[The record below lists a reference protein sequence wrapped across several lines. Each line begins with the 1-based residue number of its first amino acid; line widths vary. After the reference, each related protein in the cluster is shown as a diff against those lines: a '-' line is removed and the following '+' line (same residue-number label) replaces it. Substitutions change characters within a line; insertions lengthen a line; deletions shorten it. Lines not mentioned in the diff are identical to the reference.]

1 MTTRTILREKL
12 MKGDSSSE
20 GAPGHWARRRRRA
33 APSRFAALTALGAVA
48 AGACDYTH
56 PTEVFVPDEDV
67 IAIAAVISAGFDT
80 ATLLATYPHRDTLG
94 DPPVVGAQLSGPG
107 WTATF
112 VQDAESDTPR
122 GLWACNLVSGSV
134 AWKGPV
140 SCLRAQLPE
149 PIEVG
154 VRYTLSGTTELG
166 GFSGAAVVPPAPVLV
181 EPSEEFVAT
190 PVADTFSVDVR
201 YATSAGVGLI
211 VAEAANVVQVVVDSA
226 CSVSEEPRWIKYLVP
241 RELNPAAERARIMVR
256 GYDDSSPQNI
266 WRPPEFRFD
275 LHLVGF
281 DENFARFARL
291 RYDRLVIRPWPSFGL
306 NGDDGIFGYFG
317 AASRSNPVQVIVRPK

>member
-1 MTTRTILREKL
+1 MHDNS
-12 MKGDSSSE
+12 KGRAPQ
-20 GAPGHWARRRRRA
+20 GAK
-33 APSRFAALTALGAVA
+33 SRWCAKPRLIAALTAFGAVA

-94 DPPVVGAQLSGPG
+94 DPPLVGAQLSGPG

-112 VQDAESDTPR
+112 VQDADSHTPG
-122 GLWACNLVSGSV
+122 GLRACNLISGSV

-149 PIEVG
+149 PVQTG

-166 GFSGAAVVPPAPVLV
+166 AFSGAATAPSAPVLV
-181 EPSEEFVAT
+181 EPSVEFVTT
-190 PVADTFSVDVR
+190 PAADTFGVDLR
-201 YATSAGVGLI
+201 YETPAGVEFI

-226 CSVSEEPRWIKYLVP
+226 GNVSEEPRWIKYLVP
-241 RELNPAAERARIMVR
+241 RELNPAADRSRIMVW
-256 GYDDSSPQNI
+256 GYDASSPQNV
-266 WRPPEFRFD
+266 WRAPEFRLD

-281 DENFARFARL
+281 DGNFARFARL

-306 NGDDGIFGYFG
+306 SGDQGIFGYFG
-317 AASRSNPVQVIVRPK
+317 AASRSNPIQVIVRPQ

>member
-1 MTTRTILREKL
+1 MHDNLINSARGHWTKRRRH
-12 MKGDSSSE
+12 
-20 GAPGHWARRRRRA
+20 GAPRLI
-33 APSRFAALTALGAVA
+33 AALTACGALA
-48 AGACDYTH
+48 GGACDYTH
-56 PTEVFVPDEDV
+56 PTEVFVPDQDV

-80 ATLLATYPHRDTLG
+80 ATLLATYPHRDTSG

-112 VQDAESDTPR
+112 VQDAESHTPR
-122 GLWACNLVSGSV
+122 GLWECNLTSESV

-149 PIEVG
+149 RIEVG

-166 GFSGAAVVPPAPVLV
+166 DFVGAAVVPPAPLLV
-181 EPSEEFVAT
+181 EPSVEFVASPT
-190 PVADTFSVDVR
+190 TDTFGVDLR
-201 YATSAGVGLI
+201 YETPPGVEFL

-226 CSVSEEPRWIKYLVP
+226 GDLSEEPRWIKRLAP
-241 RELNPAAERARIMVR
+241 RELNPAAERARVMVW
-256 GYDDSSPQNI
+256 GYGSSSPQNA
-266 WRPPEFRFD
+266 WRPPEFRLD

-306 NGDDGIFGYFG
+306 SGDEGIFGYFG

>member
-1 MTTRTILREKL
+1 MMHDNAKER
-12 MKGDSSSE
+12 
-20 GAPGHWARRRRRA
+20 APGHGAKRRGRG
-33 APSRFAALTALGAVA
+33 APRLIAALTAFGTVA

-56 PTEVFVPDEDV
+56 PTEVFVPDQEV
-67 IAIAAVISAGFDT
+67 IAVAAVISAGFDT

-94 DPPVVGAQLSGPG
+94 DPPVVGAQLLGPG

-112 VQDAESDTPR
+112 VQDAESHTPR
-122 GLWACNLVSGSV
+122 GLWACKLISGSV

-166 GFSGAAVVPPAPVLV
+166 AFSGAAVVPSAPVLV
-181 EPSEEFVAT
+181 EPSVEFVAT
-190 PVADTFSVDVR
+190 PTADTFGVDLR
-201 YATSAGVGLI
+201 YETPAGVEFI
-211 VAEAANVVQVVVDSA
+211 VAEAANVVQVVVDNA
-226 CSVSEEPRWIKYLVP
+226 GNVSEEPRWIKYLVP
-241 RELNPAAERARIMVR
+241 RELNPAAERVRIMVR
-256 GYDDSSPQNI
+256 GYDASSPKNVWQ
-266 WRPPEFRFD
+266 PPEFRLD
-275 LHLVGF
+275 LYLVGL

-306 NGDDGIFGYFG
+306 SGDEGIFGYFG
-317 AASRSNPVQVIVRPK
+317 AASRSAPVRVVVRPQ

>member
-1 MTTRTILREKL
+1 MHDNSIDRAR
-12 MKGDSSSE
+12 GR
-20 GAPGHWARRRRRA
+20 GAKRLGHGPARLIA
-33 APSRFAALTALGAVA
+33 AMTALGAVA

-80 ATLLATYPHRDTLG
+80 ATLLATYPHRDTLA

-107 WTATF
+107 WTANF
-112 VQDAESDTPR
+112 SQGPDSQTPR
-122 GLWACNLVSGSV
+122 GLWACNLISESV
-134 AWKGPV
+134 AWKGPA

-149 PIEVG
+149 PVEVG

-166 GFSGAAVVPPAPVLV
+166 DFLGAAVVPSAPVLV
-181 EPSEEFVAT
+181 EPSAEFVAEPT
-190 PVADTFSVDVR
+190 AYTFGVDLR
-201 YATSAGVGLI
+201 YATPAGVEFI

-226 CSVSEEPRWIKYLVP
+226 GDLSEEPRWIKRLAP
-241 RELNPAAERARIMVR
+241 RELNPAAEHARIMVW
-256 GYDDSSPQNI
+256 GYGSSSPHNA
-266 WRPPEFRFD
+266 WRPPEFRLD

-291 RYDRLVIRPWPSFGL
+291 RYDRLVIRPWPSFEL
-306 NGDDGIFGYFG
+306 SGDDGIFGYFG
-317 AASRSNPVQVIVRPK
+317 AASRPNPVQVIVRPK

>member
-1 MTTRTILREKL
+1 MHDNAKEK
-12 MKGDSSSE
+12 
-20 GAPGHWARRRRRA
+20 APGHGATRRGRRTPRLI
-33 APSRFAALTALGAVA
+33 AALTAFGAA
-48 AGACDYTH
+48 GAGACDYTH

-67 IAIAAVISAGFDT
+67 IAVAAVISAGFDT

-112 VQDAESDTPR
+112 SQGPDSHTPE
-122 GLWACNLVSGSV
+122 GLWACNLISGSV

-166 GFSGAAVVPPAPVLV
+166 AFSGAAVVPSAPVLV
-181 EPSEEFVAT
+181 EPSVEFVAT
-190 PVADTFSVDVR
+190 PTADTFGVDLR
-201 YATSAGVGLI
+201 YETPAGVEFI

-226 CSVSEEPRWIKYLVP
+226 GNVSEEPRWIKYLVP
-241 RELNPAAERARIMVR
+241 RELNPAAERARIMVS
-256 GYDDSSPQNI
+256 GYDASSPKNVWQ
-266 WRPPEFRFD
+266 PPEFRLD

-281 DENFARFARL
+281 DENFAHFARL
-291 RYDRLVIRPWPSFGL
+291 RYDRLVIRPWPNFGIS
-306 NGDDGIFGYFG
+306 GDEGIFGYFG
-317 AASRSNPVQVIVRPK
+317 AASRSNPVQVIVRPQ

>member
-1 MTTRTILREKL
+1 MRDNSK
-12 MKGDSSSE
+12 E
-20 GAPGHWARRRRRA
+20 GAPGHGAKRRGRA
-33 APSRFAALTALGAVA
+33 AQHFIAVLTACGAVA

-67 IAIAAVISAGFDT
+67 IAIAAMISAGFDT
-80 ATLLATYPHRDTLG
+80 ATLLATYPHRDALG

-112 VQDAESDTPR
+112 AQDPDSHMPR
-122 GLWACNLVSGSV
+122 GLWACNLISGSV

-140 SCLRAQLPE
+140 SCLRAQLPQ

-154 VRYTLSGTTELG
+154 VRYTLSGVTELG
-166 GFSGAAVVPPAPVLV
+166 TFSGVATVPFAPAIV
-181 EPSEEFVAT
+181 EPSVEFVAT
-190 PVADTFSVDVR
+190 PTADTFGVDLR
-201 YATSAGVGLI
+201 YEAPTGVEFI

-226 CSVSEEPRWIKYLVP
+226 GNVSEEPRWIKYLVP
-241 RELNPAAERARIMVR
+241 RELNPAADRARLMVR
-256 GYDDSSPQNI
+256 GYDASSPQNV
-266 WRPPEFRFD
+266 WRPPEFRLD

-306 NGDDGIFGYFG
+306 RGDEGIFGYFG
-317 AASRSNPVQVIVRPK
+317 AASRSNSVHVIVRPK

>member
-1 MTTRTILREKL
+1 MY
-12 MKGDSSSE
+12 DNSE
-20 GAPGHWARRRRRA
+20 GKARHHGAKRRGRA
-33 APSRFAALTALGAVA
+33 APGLIAALTAFGGLA

-56 PTEVFVPDEDV
+56 PTEVFVPDENA

-94 DPPVVGAQLSGPG
+94 DAPVVGAQLSGPG

-112 VQDAESDTPR
+112 VQDADSHTPK
-122 GLWACNLVSGSV
+122 GLWACGLISGSV

-166 GFSGAAVVPPAPVLV
+166 GFSGAAAVPVAPVLV
-181 EPSEEFVAT
+181 EPSVQFVAAPT
-190 PVADTFSVDVR
+190 ADTFGVDVR
-201 YATSAGVGLI
+201 YETPAGVEFI

-226 CSVSEEPRWIKYLVP
+226 GNVSEEPRWIKHLVP
-241 RELNPAAERARIMVR
+241 RELNPAAEHARIMVR
-256 GYDDSSPQNI
+256 GYDASSPQNV
-266 WRPPEFRFD
+266 WRPPEFRLD

-291 RYDRLVIRPWPSFGL
+291 RYDRLVIQPWPSFGL
-306 NGDDGIFGYFG
+306 SGDEGIFGYFG
-317 AASRSNPVQVIVRPK
+317 AASRSNPVQVIVRPQ

>member
-1 MTTRTILREKL
+1 MYDNS
-12 MKGDSSSE
+12 KGRARHHRAKRR
-20 GAPGHWARRRRRA
+20 GRVAPRLT
-33 APSRFAALTALGAVA
+33 AALTAFGAMA

-56 PTEVFVPDEDV
+56 PTEVFVPDEDA
-67 IAIAAVISAGFDT
+67 IAVAAVISAGFDT
-80 ATLLATYPHRDTLG
+80 ATLLATYPHRDTSA
-94 DPPVVGAQLSGPG
+94 DPPAVGAHLSGPG

-112 VQDAESDTPR
+112 VQDADSHTRR
-122 GLWACNLVSGSV
+122 GLWACNLISGSV

-154 VRYTLSGTTELG
+154 GRYTLSGTTELG
-166 GFSGAAVVPPAPVLV
+166 AFSGAATVPSAPVLV
-181 EPSEEFVAT
+181 EPSVQFVVT
-190 PVADTFSVDVR
+190 PTGDTFGVDVR
-201 YATSAGVGLI
+201 YETPAGVEFI

-226 CSVSEEPRWIKYLVP
+226 GNVSEEPRWIKHLVP

-256 GYDDSSPQNI
+256 GYDASSPQNV
-266 WRPPEFRFD
+266 WQAPEFRLD

-291 RYDRLVIRPWPSFGL
+291 RYDRVVIRPWPSFGL
-306 NGDDGIFGYFG
+306 SGEEGIFGYFG
-317 AASRSNPVQVIVRPK
+317 AASRSTPVQVIVRPQ

>member
-1 MTTRTILREKL
+1 MYDNSIER
-12 MKGDSSSE
+12 
-20 GAPGHWARRRRRA
+20 APRHRAKRCGHA
-33 APSRFAALTALGAVA
+33 APRLIAALTAFGVVA

-56 PTEVFVPDEDV
+56 PTEVFVPDDDV
-67 IAIAAVISAGFDT
+67 IALAAVISAGFDT

-94 DPPVVGAQLSGPG
+94 DPPVVGGQLSGPG

-140 SCLRAQLPE
+140 TCLRAQLPE
-149 PIEVG
+149 PVEVG

-166 GFSGAAVVPPAPVLV
+166 GFSGAATVPSAPVLV
-181 EPSEEFVAT
+181 EPSMHFVAT
-190 PVADTFSVDVR
+190 PTADTFGVSVR
-201 YATSAGVGLI
+201 YETPAGVEFI

-226 CSVSEEPRWIKYLVP
+226 GDVSEEPRWIKYLVP
-241 RELNPAAERARIMVR
+241 RELNPAAGRARIMVK
-256 GYDDSSPQNI
+256 GYDSSSPQNM
-266 WRPPEFRFD
+266 WRAPEFRLD

-291 RYDRLVIRPWPSFGL
+291 RYDRLVIQPWPSFGL
-306 NGDDGIFGYFG
+306 SGDEGIFGYFG
-317 AASRSNPVQVIVRPK
+317 AASRSNPVQVIVRPQ

>member
-1 MTTRTILREKL
+1 MHDNS
-12 MKGDSSSE
+12 KGRAPQ
-20 GAPGHWARRRRRA
+20 GAKRRWCAKPRLT
-33 APSRFAALTALGAVA
+33 AALTAFGAVA
-48 AGACDYTH
+48 AVACDYTH

-94 DPPVVGAQLSGPG
+94 DPPLVGAQLSGPG

-112 VQDAESDTPR
+112 VQDADSHTPG
-122 GLWACNLVSGSV
+122 GLRACNLISGSV

-140 SCLRAQLPE
+140 SCLRAQLPK

-166 GFSGAAVVPPAPVLV
+166 AFSGAATVPSAPVLV
-181 EPSEEFVAT
+181 EPSVQFVAT
-190 PVADTFSVDVR
+190 PTADTFSVDVR
-201 YATSAGVGLI
+201 YETPAGVQFI

-226 CSVSEEPRWIKYLVP
+226 GDVSEEPRWIKYLVP
-241 RELNPAAERARIMVR
+241 RELNPEVDRARIMVR
-256 GYDDSSPQNI
+256 GYDASSPQNV
-266 WRPPEFRFD
+266 WRAPEFRLD
-275 LHLVGF
+275 IHLVGF

-306 NGDDGIFGYFG
+306 SGDEGIFGYFG
-317 AASRSNPVQVIVRPK
+317 AASRSNPVQVIVRPQ

>member
-1 MTTRTILREKL
+1 MHDNSIDRAT
-12 MKGDSSSE
+12 GG
-20 GAPGHWARRRRRA
+20 GAKRRGHGPAHLI
-33 APSRFAALTALGAVA
+33 AALTALGAAVA

-67 IAIAAVISAGFDT
+67 IAVAAVISAGFDT
-80 ATLLATYPHRDTLG
+80 ATLLATYPHRDTLAG
-94 DPPVVGAQLSGPG
+94 PPVVGAQLSGPG

-112 VQDAESDTPR
+112 SQGPDSHTPE
-122 GLWACNLVSGSV
+122 GLWACNLISGSV
-134 AWKGPV
+134 AWKGPA

-154 VRYTLSGTTELG
+154 GRYTLSGTTELG
-166 GFSGAAVVPPAPVLV
+166 AFSGATTVPSAPVLV
-181 EPSEEFVAT
+181 EPSVQFVAT
-190 PVADTFSVDVR
+190 PTGDTFGVDVR
-201 YATSAGVGLI
+201 YETPAGVEFI

-226 CSVSEEPRWIKYLVP
+226 GDLSEEPRWIKRLAP
-241 RELNPAAERARIMVR
+241 RELNPAAERARIMVW
-256 GYDDSSPQNI
+256 GYGSSSPQNA
-266 WRPPEFRFD
+266 WRPPEFRLD

-306 NGDDGIFGYFG
+306 SGDEGIFGYFG
-317 AASRSNPVQVIVRPK
+317 AASRSNPIQVIVRPK

>member
-1 MTTRTILREKL
+1 MY
-12 MKGDSSSE
+12 DNSE
-20 GAPGHWARRRRRA
+20 RRARHHGAKRRGRA
-33 APSRFAALTALGAVA
+33 APRLIAAWTAFGAVA

-107 WTATF
+107 WTATL
-112 VQDAESDTPR
+112 VQDAESHAPR
-122 GLWACNLVSGSV
+122 GLRACNLMAGSV

-166 GFSGAAVVPPAPVLV
+166 GFSGAATVPSAPVLV
-181 EPSEEFVAT
+181 EPSVQFVPT
-190 PVADTFSVDVR
+190 PTADTFGVDVR
-201 YATSAGVGLI
+201 YETPAGVEFI

-226 CSVSEEPRWIKYLVP
+226 GNLSEEPRWIKYLVP
-241 RELNPAAERARIMVR
+241 RELNPAAERARIVVR
-256 GYDDSSPQNI
+256 GYDASSPQNV
-266 WRPPEFRFD
+266 WRPPEFRLD
-275 LHLVGF
+275 LHLLGF

-306 NGDDGIFGYFG
+306 SGDEGIFGYFG
-317 AASRSNPVQVIVRPK
+317 AASRSNPVQVIVRPQ

>member
-1 MTTRTILREKL
+1 MTTKRL
-12 MKGDSSSE
+12 
-20 GAPGHWARRRRRA
+20 
-33 APSRFAALTALGAVA
+33 ALTALSALV

-80 ATLLATYPHRDTLG
+80 ATLLATYPHRSAQE
-94 DPPVVGAQLSGPG
+94 DPPVVGAELSGPG

-112 VQDAESDTPR
+112 SQDPGSHAPQ
-122 GLWACNLVSGSV
+122 GLAACNLISGSV

-140 SCLRAQLPE
+140 TCLRARLPQ
-149 PIEVG
+149 PVEVG
-154 VRYTLSGTTELG
+154 VRYTLSGVTELG
-166 GFSGAAVVPPAPVLV
+166 SFSGVATVPPAPVIL
-181 EPSEEFVAT
+181 EPSEAVVAT
-190 PVADTFSVDVR
+190 PAADTFGVDLR
-201 YATSAGVGLI
+201 YETPAGVEFI

-226 CSVSEEPRWIKYLVP
+226 GSVSEEPRWIKYLVP
-241 RELNPAAERARIMVR
+241 RELNPAAKHARIMVR
-256 GYDDSSPQNI
+256 GYDASSPQDV
-266 WRPPEFRFD
+266 WRLPEFRLN

-306 NGDDGIFGYFG
+306 SGDDGILGYFG
-317 AASRSNPVQVIVRPK
+317 AASRSNPVQVIVRPR

>member
-1 MTTRTILREKL
+1 MHTYSKERVPTHWAKRLRH
-12 MKGDSSSE
+12 
-20 GAPGHWARRRRRA
+20 GAPRLIAV
-33 APSRFAALTALGAVA
+33 LTAFGALA
-48 AGACDYTH
+48 AGGCDYTH

-80 ATLLATYPHRDTLG
+80 ATLLATHPHRDTLG
-94 DPPVVGAQLSGPG
+94 DPPVVGAKLSGPG

-112 VQDAESDTPR
+112 VQDAESHTPR
-122 GLWACNLVSGSV
+122 GLWACNLTSESV
-134 AWKGPV
+134 AWKGPA

-149 PIEVG
+149 PIQTG

-166 GFSGAAVVPPAPVLV
+166 TFSGSAVVPSAPLFI
-181 EPSEEFVAT
+181 EPTGEFVAAPT
-190 PVADTFSVDVR
+190 ADTFGVDLR
-201 YATSAGVGLI
+201 YSTPAGVEFI
-211 VAEAANVVQVVVDSA
+211 VAEAANVVQVVLDS
-226 CSVSEEPRWIKYLVP
+226 VGDLSEEPRWIKRLAP
-241 RELNPAAERARIMVR
+241 RELNPAAERARIMVW
-256 GYDDSSPQNI
+256 GYGSSSPQNA

-306 NGDDGIFGYFG
+306 SGDEGIFGYFG
-317 AASRSNPVQVIVRPK
+317 AASRSKPVKVIVRPK

>member
-1 MTTRTILREKL
+1 MY
-12 MKGDSSSE
+12 DNSE
-20 GAPGHWARRRRRA
+20 GNARHHGANRRGRA
-33 APSRFAALTALGAVA
+33 APRLIAALTALGGLA

-56 PTEVFVPDEDV
+56 PTEVFVPDENA

-112 VQDAESDTPR
+112 VQDADSHTPK
-122 GLWACNLVSGSV
+122 GLWACGLISGSV

-166 GFSGAAVVPPAPVLV
+166 GFSGAAAVPVAPVLV
-181 EPSEEFVAT
+181 EPSVQFVAAPT
-190 PVADTFSVDVR
+190 ADTFGVDVR
-201 YATSAGVGLI
+201 YETPAGVEFI

-226 CSVSEEPRWIKYLVP
+226 GNVSEEPRWIKHLVP
-241 RELNPAAERARIMVR
+241 RELNPAAEHARIMVR
-256 GYDDSSPQNI
+256 GYDASAPQNI
-266 WRPPEFRFD
+266 WRPPEFRLD

-306 NGDDGIFGYFG
+306 TGDEGIFGYFG
-317 AASRSNPVQVIVRPK
+317 AASRSNPVQVIVRP

>member
-1 MTTRTILREKL
+1 MMHDNAKER
-12 MKGDSSSE
+12 
-20 GAPGHWARRRRRA
+20 APGHGAKRRGRG
-33 APSRFAALTALGAVA
+33 APRLIAALTAFGTVA

-56 PTEVFVPDEDV
+56 PTEVFVPDQEV
-67 IAIAAVISAGFDT
+67 IAVAAVISAGFDT

-94 DPPVVGAQLSGPG
+94 DPPVVGAQLLGPG

-112 VQDAESDTPR
+112 VQDAESHTPR
-122 GLWACNLVSGSV
+122 GLWACKLISGSV

-166 GFSGAAVVPPAPVLV
+166 AFSGAAVVPSAPVLV
-181 EPSEEFVAT
+181 EPSVEFVAT
-190 PVADTFSVDVR
+190 PTADTFGVDLR
-201 YATSAGVGLI
+201 YETPAGVEFI
-211 VAEAANVVQVVVDSA
+211 IAEAANVVQVVVDSA
-226 CSVSEEPRWIKYLVP
+226 GNVSEEPRWIKHLVP

-256 GYDDSSPQNI
+256 GYDASSPKNVWQ
-266 WRPPEFRFD
+266 PPEFRLD
-275 LHLVGF
+275 LHLVGL

-306 NGDDGIFGYFG
+306 SGDEGIFGYFG
-317 AASRSNPVQVIVRPK
+317 AASRSAPVRVVVRPQ